1 MSSFSI
7 DQAALAEI
15 QRIFSYSECSEPV
28 AQLYERAGA
37 GHLFEAVHGA
47 LIDGTMTPEEL
58 SAMARK
64 RVGEIATEV
73 RQLNFSLMV
82 GAAERADC
90 RSKTLHE
97 IGGVTFAMDARIVE
111 ELHDY
116 CLTFENNHFF
126 FRDARNTAHTL
137 SAILARSKK

>member
-1 MSSFSI
+1 M
-7 DQAALAEI
+7 EI

-37 GHLFEAVHGA
+37 GHLFEEFHGA
-47 LIDGTMTPEEL
+47 LADGTITPEEL

-64 RVGEIATEV
+64 RVEEVASEV

-90 RSKTLHE
+90 RSDNLHE
-97 IGGVTFAMDARIVE
+97 IGGITFAMDARIVE

-126 FRDARNTAHTL
+126 FKDASNTAHTL
-137 SAILARSKK
+137 SAILARGEK

>member
-1 MSSFSI
+1 
-7 DQAALAEI
+7 
-15 QRIFSYSECSEPV
+15 
-28 AQLYERAGA
+28 
-37 GHLFEAVHGA
+37 
-47 LIDGTMTPEEL
+47 
-58 SAMARK
+58 MARK
-64 RVGEIATEV
+64 RVEEAASEV

-90 RSKTLHE
+90 RSENLHE

-126 FRDARNTAHTL
+126 FKDAYNTAHTL
-137 SAILARSKK
+137 SAILARGDK